1 MFILTGWSVEVWK
14 SLPPDLRSVTSID
27 DFKSKLRHPNSNETR
42 YPWKTASRPV
52 KVDLILLV
60 SLAKENEMFYL

>member
-1 MFILTGWSVEVWK
+1 MWK

-27 DFKSKLRHPNSNETR
+27 EFKGKLRYPNSNETR
-42 YPWKTASRPV
+42 YPRETASRPER
-52 KVDLILLV
+52 VDLILLV